1 MRFFFSRICALSDS
15 LRYLPSSYML
25 SVYEIFIDIENFEN
39 LWIEPGTYFFCVE
52 LSYVWLFE
60 LWILLL
66 WIILLQYQPTHPKLG
81 KLWFCKWK
89 LHGKVMKQ
97 FRNFICELICQ
108 NLLSWVI
115 LFDIVSLQNL
125 RWMLCIW
132 GKLCWNFCYEFY
144 RKIHWDMSKSSL
156 TPA

>member
-1 MRFFFSRICALSDS
+1 MRFFFSRIGALSDS

-25 SVYEIFIDIENFEN
+25 SVYKIFIDIENFEN

-52 LSYVWLFE
+52 LSCVWLFE
-60 LWILLL
+60 PWILLL
-66 WIILLQYQPTHPKLG
+66 WIILLQYQPTHPTLG
-81 KLWFCKWK
+81 KLWFYKWK

-97 FRNFICELICQ
+97 FRNLICELICQ

-125 RWMLCIW
+125 RWMLCILGNYCKDIRV
-132 GKLCWNFCYEFY
+132 GK
-144 RKIHWDMSKSSL
+144 RVQPVTSK
-156 TPA
+156 ARQQ